1 MTSISRNVHGLLALS
16 FFVAVFASS
25 DAFAERFK
33 PGNENIAAT
42 AITINEETGE
52 FSTLLAAL
60 TCTGLVPAVADP
72 DVRLTVFAPV
82 DAAFAA
88 IGLNADNICEEGVIP
103 RDALTNIL
111 LYHVTEGRRVS
122 PSVINGQNKKIAMLN
137 GEVVR
142 PLGMGTLTINANAST
157 ANIAIPDVLA
167 SNGVIHAIDA
177 VLLP

>member
-1 MTSISRNVHGLLALS
+1 MNAISRNFRGLLALS
-16 FFVAVFASS
+16 FFAAVFSTT
-25 DAFAERFK
+25 DTFAQRFK

-42 AITINEETGE
+42 AITINEESGE

-60 TCTGLVPAVADP
+60 TCTGLVPAVADS

-82 DAAFAA
+82 DAAFSA
-88 IGLNADNICEEGVIP
+88 IGLNADNICEEGVITK
-103 RDALTNIL
+103 DALTDIL
-111 LYHVTEGRRVS
+111 LYHVTQGRRLS

-137 GEVVR
+137 GDIVQ
-142 PLGMGTLTINANAST
+142 PLGMRSLTINANSST
-157 ANIAIPDVLA
+157 ANIVIPDVLA